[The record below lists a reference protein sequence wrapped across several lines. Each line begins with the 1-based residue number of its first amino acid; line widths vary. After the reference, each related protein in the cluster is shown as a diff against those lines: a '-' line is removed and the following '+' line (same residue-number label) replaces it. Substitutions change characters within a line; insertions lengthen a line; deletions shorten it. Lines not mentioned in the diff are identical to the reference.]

1 MSDDALEAMET
12 RLVRGRWFTAA
23 DTTPSMPVAVVNETL
38 AKTYFRDGNA
48 VGGRIRVGS
57 MTNPWV
63 SVIGIVADERHNG
76 VTGIVKEKFYVPH
89 SQWHV
94 VTGGNIIRNV
104 FVVVRTAGDPLALVA
119 PVRAEIRALDNSLPV
134 ANIRTMED
142 VVASALATPRLTG
155 FLLGAF
161 AAIALALAAVGIYGV
176 LAYLVAQRTHEI
188 GIRLAIGADRSQ
200 VLAMILKQGLT
211 LAVAGIAV
219 GVVAAFGLTRLM
231 QSLLYEVGAA
241 DPLTFVTVPV
251 ALLVVAVV
259 ASLIPARR
267 ATQVSPTIALRT
279 Q

>member
-1 MSDDALEAMET
+1 MGVD
-12 RLVRGRWFTAA
+12 VRGRIPHGLTRTQAEAELSAVAA
-23 DTTPSMPVAVVNETL
+23 AAATPEPGIGLTTGVRLDPAGSRFSEPDSGMLVV
-38 AKTYFRDGNA
+38 
-48 VGGRIRVGS
+48 
-57 MTNPWV
+57 
-63 SVIGIVADERHNG
+63 
-76 VTGIVKEKFYVPH
+76 
-89 SQWHV
+89 V
-94 VTGGNIIRNV
+94 VTIVLTILGL
-104 FVVVRTAGDPLALVA
+104 VVLLACV
-119 PVRAEIRALDNSLPV
+119 NV
-134 ANIRTMED
+134 ANLQL
-142 VVASALATPRLTG
+142 ASA
-155 FLLGAF
+155 
-161 AAIALALAAVGIYGV
+161 IA
-176 LAYLVAQRTHEI
+176 RRREI

-251 ALLVVAVV
+251 ALLVVAVL